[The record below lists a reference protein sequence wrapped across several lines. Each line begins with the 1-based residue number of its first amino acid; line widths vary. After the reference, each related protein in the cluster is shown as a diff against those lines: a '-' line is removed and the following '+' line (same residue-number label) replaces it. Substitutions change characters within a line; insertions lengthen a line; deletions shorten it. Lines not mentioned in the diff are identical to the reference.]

1 MGDRWDTARINA
13 KRASAVHALA
23 RGMTHV
29 GCSSSQLEAVRIAG
43 SALGLSLRIGISMQ
57 SELLSGD
64 RQGDRCV
71 EAWEGAADGGVVLI
85 GQARRRPAS
94 MPCS

>member
-1 MGDRWDTARINA
+1 
-13 KRASAVHALA
+13 
-23 RGMTHV
+23 
-29 GCSSSQLEAVRIAG
+29 
-43 SALGLSLRIGISMQ
+43 MQ

-85 GQARRRPAS
+85 GQAAS
-94 MPCS
+94 GLDALFLAPSVDLLRGRWWGSVQSSPFFVCGVSLDASSRSHVESRVAQNC